1 MFPHEHITPAPAN
14 AGPEKGGRELIRSS
28 ERLRDFERSYA
39 AAEQSQRSY
48 RDALD
53 IFAAL
58 WRYARQMNPAFPGGW
73 EQDVEPD
80 IELARVL
87 NGLPQER

>member
-1 MFPHEHITPAPAN
+1 MRVS
-14 AGPEKGGRELIRSS
+14 GREAEKLIRSS

-39 AAEQSQRSY
+39 AADQSQRSY

-58 WRYARQMNPAFPGGW
+58 WRYARQMNPTFPGGW